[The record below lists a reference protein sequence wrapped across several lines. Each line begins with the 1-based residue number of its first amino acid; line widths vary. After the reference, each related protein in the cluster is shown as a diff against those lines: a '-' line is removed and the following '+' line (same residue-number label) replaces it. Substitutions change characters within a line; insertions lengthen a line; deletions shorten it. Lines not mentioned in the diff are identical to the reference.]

1 MMNAM
6 KRFLDNPYVNLFI
19 AGTLL
24 YSGLAEGWDTLQED
38 LTNLDAKAH
47 HGIMLYGF
55 YKMLRAIPDLFE
67 GVERVHS
74 TRENL
79 GN

>member
-1 MMNAM
+1 M
-6 KRFLDNPYVNLFI
+6 KRFLDNPYVNLFV
-19 AGTLL
+19 AATLL
-24 YSGLAEGWDTLQED
+24 YSGLAEGWETLQDD
-38 LTNLDAKAH
+38 LTRLDVKAH
-47 HGIMLYGF
+47 HGIMLYGL
-55 YKMLRAIPDLFE
+55 YKMFRAIPDLFE